1 MSLFDESAFDGPA
14 YLSYLISR
22 WKLLVVVPIVAAIA
36 ATFITFFLPAK
47 YDATGIL
54 FPPRGNDPES
64 VISDPQFGYDTEADR
79 LIQMLESETMI
90 SKVVEANRL
99 IDYYKIN
106 PSRKDAMGQVRK
118 QFRQDVQIIRT
129 RYMSVVIKA
138 RMKSPELAADVV
150 NTFIDQTNAVRNE
163 VIRTGLSEQMESV
176 TETYQQILERV
187 NLLGDSLYA
196 LSQEPGKEQVQL
208 LYYRFRFFQGES
220 ADRETL
226 IKLLSEQPITM
237 LQPSDELLVVE
248 YLFEQR
254 QLESIRDK
262 MARIN
267 QRLTQPMSGV
277 YVVDRA
283 QPNYRKA
290 SPSLRVNILAS
301 LAISIVGL
309 VIFLALIYRWRKV
322 QSGD

>member
-1 MSLFDESAFDGPA
+1 M
-14 YLSYLISR
+14 
-22 WKLLVVVPIVAAIA
+22 
-36 ATFITFFLPAK
+36 
-47 YDATGIL
+47 
-54 FPPRGNDPES
+54 
-64 VISDPQFGYDTEADR
+64 EADR

-90 SKVVEANRL
+90 SKVIEANRL
-99 IDYYKIN
+99 IDYYKVN
-106 PSRKDAMGQVRK
+106 PARKDAMGQVGK
-118 QFRQDVQIIRT
+118 QFRKDVQVIRT

-150 NTFIDQTNAVRNE
+150 NTFIDQTNTVRNE
-163 VIRTGLSEQMESV
+163 VIRTGLAEQMESV
-176 TETYQQILERV
+176 AETYQQILERV

-196 LSQEPGKEQVQL
+196 LSQKPGNEQVQL
-208 LYYRFRFFQGES
+208 LYYRLRFLQGES
-220 ADRETL
+220 ADREYI

-237 LQPSDELLVVE
+237 LQPTDELLVAE

-254 QLESIRDK
+254 LLENLRDK

-283 QPNYRKA
+283 KPNYRKA
-290 SPSLRVNILAS
+290 SPLLRVNILAS
-301 LAISIVGL
+301 LALSILGL
-309 VIFLALIYRWRKV
+309 VIFLALVYRWRKV